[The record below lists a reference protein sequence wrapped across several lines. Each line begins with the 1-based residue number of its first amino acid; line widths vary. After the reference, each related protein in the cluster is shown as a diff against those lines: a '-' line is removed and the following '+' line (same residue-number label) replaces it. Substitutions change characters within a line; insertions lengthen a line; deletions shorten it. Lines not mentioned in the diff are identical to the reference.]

1 MPASEFR
8 AHRQEA
14 SQPGR
19 YAHLRDVKSGDLD
32 YSISFILK
40 LPEVHQSEIEFL
52 LVVSDAHDYP
62 DNHTF
67 LVSASSQEITDEVAT
82 IIEICQEPQRFS
94 GISID
99 DSLMAIDGLSFA
111 ASKSPSHAETC
122 SASGG
127 EIPGFEI
134 SNESDDSVDFDDGY
148 EWEPYPQATSLLREM
163 RNHDLHTA
171 STRGFRVGYL
181 EDTKGEMI
189 VSVSCQISK
198 LDISNDALQAWG
210 VERSENLVLFIRYPR
225 SYQTLQQ
232 IFQTR
237 EISLSGIE
245 MRIPRSGNDLLSS
258 DPDRQPGL
266 RDLFIS
272 YSLHHVLN
280 KRFISIAKL
289 RSDFNLSW
297 TGAELF
303 SYEMQGKT
311 IDDAGLEEKHWAQ
324 DEWSTPVPY
333 LMECDHFADAGGK
346 VEDLSLPLLAM
357 QYTLRH
363 FVRCPEFC
371 LVCHCKTGDGFESLK
386 PYVCSRPLCLFQYL
400 ELGLGASIECE
411 VRSKPMVVDLLV
423 SLAYASAASG
433 QLDTFPDGLR
443 LKVPLK
449 NRYAFDQTGKMQ
461 IIDFT
466 SRALLDPVNMVL
478 SGSNLEN
485 LHSEDWIMICDA
497 EPANP
502 TVTWHCQVT
511 RVPLKNEVVLSYP
524 VKITNEVTSLSP
536 TTTQGS
542 VLPPSNTT
550 KHHIKFSRYHHDFEE
565 LSHQDKRSSIKLL
578 LDTLPSIDII
588 ADLLSESSTRG
599 LRSCL
604 KGRVSPAAFDLL
616 RWIIASNRSYIVHE
630 TEKSAHI
637 HEQMS
642 KHLRFRFIQG
652 APDRE
657 HRFLKAVQTHADNI
671 EPSTISA
678 WHGSPLHNWHGI
690 LREGLHFRKITHG
703 RSSGNG
709 VYLSPNFS
717 ESLSFSQ
724 RGAGGKNWPQS
735 VLDIQYVIS
744 LNEIINCPDNF
755 VCRAPHYVVQF
766 IDWIQPRYLLVKIPT
781 SHPKSPRKG
790 KRPTSNPRTE
800 EDIVTDR
807 VSKKARKY
815 SAGQLDSIWNS
826 LDAEDGGPLLL

>member
-1 MPASEFR
+1 
-8 AHRQEA
+8 
-14 SQPGR
+14 
-19 YAHLRDVKSGDLD
+19 
-32 YSISFILK
+32 
-40 LPEVHQSEIEFL
+40 
-52 LVVSDAHDYP
+52 
-62 DNHTF
+62 
-67 LVSASSQEITDEVAT
+67 
-82 IIEICQEPQRFS
+82 
-94 GISID
+94 
-99 DSLMAIDGLSFA
+99 MAIDGLSFA

-127 EIPGFEI
+127 EMPGFEI

-171 STRGFRVGYL
+171 STRGFRVGYI

-210 VERSENLVLFIRYPR
+210 VERSENLVLLIRYPR

-245 MRIPRSGNDLLSS
+245 MRVGLCEHHFTSPQIARDLFKGGQMPRSGNDLLTS

-303 SYEMQGKT
+303 CYEMQGKT
-311 IDDAGLEEKHWAQ
+311 IDDAGPEEKHWAQ
-324 DEWSTPVPY
+324 DGWSTPVPY

-346 VEDLSLPLLAM
+346 VEELSLPLLAM

-461 IIDFT
+461 SIDFT

-524 VKITNEVTSLSP
+524 VKITNQVTSLSP

-542 VLPPSNTT
+542 VLPPSNIT

-578 LDTLPSIDII
+578 LDTLPRIDII
-588 ADLLSESSTRG
+588 ANLLSESSTRG

-671 EPSTISA
+671 EPSTICA

-703 RSSGNG
+703 RSSGDG

-781 SHPKSPRKG
+781 SNPKSPRKG
-790 KRPTSNPRTE
+790 KRPTSNPQTGMTDLTKTDNNNNEQSPTKAKIETAGEVLREISSNPAVALSPDYLLSERVDTKQAE
-800 EDIVTDR
+800 EGIVTDR

-815 SAGQLDSIWNS
+815 SSGQLDLIWNS
-826 LDAEDGGPLLL
+826 LDAEDGGSLLL